1 MIFFTTDDAALGTEF
16 PEKPTFVNSVL
27 NSVSSVVKTI
37 FLLFATGLAFAAC
50 SSGPKTDASG
60 LPQPSKLSGEQLARQ
75 HCGSCHLFPEPALL
89 PKKVWEKGV
98 LPAMRVRLGLDL
110 DRLYDR
116 VPFEE
121 LTQLLNAHAYPDRPQ
136 LTEADFQKIA
146 AFYRKAAPDTLLP
159 AQPAGPVGTGLP
171 QFEPTFYRMP
181 VNRGPYV
188 TKVLI
193 QPETRRLFVG
203 DQSGR
208 VRMFDPTLRLLDSLK
223 AETAVSDLL
232 PQPNGPAWVL
242 TMGIMPPN
250 DLDQG
255 GLFDCSP
262 KTAPKRLLGKLRR
275 PVQVTRAD
283 LNGDGQ
289 PDALVCGYGNNLGQ
303 LAWYEVGPGKSPQPH
318 VLADRPGARCA
329 YVTDLNHDGRP
340 DVVALMAQALEGVSV
355 FYNEGGGEF
364 REEVLLSFPPVY
376 GSSYLSLVD
385 FDRDGDLDLLY
396 TNGDNADYSVV
407 PKPYHGVRL
416 FLNDGQNHFQQG
428 WFYPLNGVQ
437 QAEARDFDGD
447 GDLDLAVIAFFP
459 DLKNQR
465 QGFAYL
471 ENKGDWRFTARTFA
485 GAEQGR
491 WLTMTAGDFDGDGDD
506 DLVLGSYL
514 RPNATRESLPAMPP
528 NGLPEFVLLKNTG
541 KSVRATAAR

>member
-1 MIFFTTDDAALGTEF
+1 M
-16 PEKPTFVNSVL
+16 
-27 NSVSSVVKTI
+27 SSVVKNVLLI
-37 FLLFATGLAFAAC
+37 FSIGLAAC
-50 SSGPKTDASG
+50 SSGPKTDANG
-60 LPQPSKLSGEQLARQ
+60 LPLPTDLPGEQLAQR
-75 HCGSCHLFPEPALL
+75 HCGSCHLFPEPGLL
-89 PKKVWEKGV
+89 PKKTWERGV
-98 LPAMRVRLGLDL
+98 LPAMRTRLGLDQEQ
-110 DRLYDR
+110 LYERIPLED
-116 VPFEE
+116 
-121 LTQLLNAHAYPDRPQ
+121 LSQLLKAGVYPDRPQ
-136 LTEADFQKIA
+136 LAEADFQKIRE
-146 AFYRKAAPDTLLP
+146 YYLKNAPDTLLP
-159 AQPAGPVGTGLP
+159 AQAAEPVRVGLP
-171 QFEPTFYRMP
+171 LFEAHLLRMP

-193 QPETRRLFVG
+193 EAGTRRLLVG

-208 VRMFDPTLRLLDSLK
+208 VRVFDETLRRLDSLK

-232 PQPNGPAWVL
+232 PQPDGSVWAL

-255 GLFDCSP
+255 GLVVLSP
-262 KTAPKRLLGKLRR
+262 KNPPKPLMQRLRR
-275 PVQVTRAD
+275 PVQVTQTD
-283 LNGDGQ
+283 LNGDGR
-289 PDALVCGYGNNLGQ
+289 PDALVCAYGNNLGQ
-303 LAWYEVGPGKSPQPH
+303 LAWYELSAGKPLKPH

-329 YVTDLNHDGRP
+329 TVTDLNRDGRP
-340 DVVALMAQALEGVSV
+340 DVVALMAQGLESVSL
-355 FYNEGGGEF
+355 FYNEGDGEF

-407 PKPYHGVRL
+407 QKPYHGVRL
-416 FLNDGQNHFQQG
+416 FLNDGRNRFKQA
-428 WFYPLNGVQ
+428 WFYPLDGVQ

-465 QGFAYL
+465 AGFVYL
-471 ENKGDWRFTARTFA
+471 ENRGSLRFTAHTFA

-491 WLTMTAGDFDGDGDD
+491 WLTMHVGDLDGDGAD

-514 RPNATRESLPAMPP
+514 RPNARPESLPIMPP
-528 NGLPEFVLLKNTG
+528 NGLPEVVVLKNRS
-541 KSVRATAAR
+541 KSLRATAAR